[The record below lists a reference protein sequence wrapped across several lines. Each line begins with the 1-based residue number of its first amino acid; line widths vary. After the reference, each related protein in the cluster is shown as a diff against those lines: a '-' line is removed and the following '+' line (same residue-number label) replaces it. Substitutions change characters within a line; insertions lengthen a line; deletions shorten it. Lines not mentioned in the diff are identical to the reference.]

1 MLLKIIKEVK
11 YGYDNILNVGEI
23 VELLKE
29 YDNYYLIKTEDNI
42 KMNIM
47 KDKVINV
54 I

>member
-11 YGYDNILNVGEI
+11 YGYDNILNVEEI

-47 KDKVINV
+47 KDKAINV

>member
-11 YGYDNILNVGEI
+11 YVYDNILNVGEI

-47 KDKVINV
+47 KHKAINV